1 MNDVFADA
9 APGVTEA
16 NRHALRIALA
26 ATLSFAVAE
35 LLDWNFSFLGPLL
48 SVQLLA
54 SRQAPPWPDLV
65 AVPILVLL
73 STGAALMVSVALKQ
87 TPLAMLMI
95 IGLVLFLSFRAHRLG
110 APPLATLLVQIG
122 FASVPLIAAVST
134 EAAAG
139 FAGTLFAAALTAIII
154 VWLAHAFIPAAPA
167 AADGGAPRPTRTAED
182 ASCDRMAL
190 LDTLVL
196 LPLLIFFILGEDTN
210 DIVILIVTIT
220 VLRGFAPGAGMR
232 AALGLLIGNLIGGA
246 AAALAYGFVSLT
258 GSFVSFVLVLLA
270 SCLIFGDRIA
280 KGGAK
285 APLFAI
291 ALATF
296 ILILGM
302 AISPLPGGGAELFTT
317 RLLKIG
323 AAVLYVIG
331 ALAVLH
337 PSRSGGIAPRGGRV
351 GRSEASSRA

>member
-1 MNDVFADA
+1 MDGA
-9 APGVTEA
+9 AAKAASGLTEA
-16 NRHALRIALA
+16 DRHALRIGLA

-35 LLDWNFSFLGPLL
+35 LLDWDFSFLGPLL

-54 SRQAPPWPDLV
+54 SRQAPPGRGLV

-73 STGAALMVSVALKQ
+73 STGAALLVSAALKP
-87 TPLAMLMI
+87 TPIAMLMV

-110 APPLATLLVQIG
+110 APSLATLLVQIG

-134 EAAAG
+134 ELAAG
-139 FAGTLFAAALTAIII
+139 FAGALFAAAVTAIII

-167 AADGGAPRPTRTAED
+167 PAEGGAARPTLTEEGESVARL
-182 ASCDRMAL
+182 AL

-196 LPLLIFFILGEDTN
+196 LPLLVFFILGEDAN
-210 DIVILIVTIT
+210 DVVILIVTIT

-246 AAALAYGFVSLT
+246 AAAVAYGFVSLT
-258 GSFVSFVLVLLA
+258 GSFVSFMLVLLA
-270 SCLIFGDRIA
+270 ACLLFGDRIA
-280 KGGAK
+280 KAGAK

-302 AISPLPGGGAELFTT
+302 SVSPLPGGGAELFTT

-323 AAVLYVIG
+323 VAVLYVFG
-331 ALAVLH
+331 ALALLH
-337 PSRSGGIAPRGGRV
+337 PARSGRIA
-351 GRSEASSRA
+351 AAT